1 MKMFWRGRGLG
12 RGIWREKRISPVEF
26 LMLIMLKEKPRYGYE
41 IIQEL
46 DDKFKGQW
54 TPKTGTVYPALQRL
68 EKRNLIGGMLE
79 ESESGPSRK
88 IYSLTSEGEGVL
100 SRIADKFD
108 REVKFLNTYVGIVD
122 PFLSSWSA
130 DYAIRRLKGAI
141 KTNINRVM
149 KLSKSFLKI
158 PFEDLE
164 KHLTEYRDFLRSQI
178 EKVEAELEEIEKK
191 RQKYV
196 KIEVE

>member
-1 MKMFWRGRGLG
+1 MFWHGRGLG
-12 RGIWREKRISPVEF
+12 RGIWHKKRISPVEF
-26 LMLIMLKEKPRYGYE
+26 LMLVMLKEKPRYGYE

-68 EKRNLIGGMLE
+68 EKRDLISGALE

-88 IYSLTSEGEGVL
+88 IYSLTSEGEGIL
-100 SRIADKFD
+100 STIADNFD
-108 REVKFLNTYVGIVD
+108 REIKFLNTYVGIVD

-141 KTNINRVM
+141 KANTNRVIR
-149 KLSKSFLKI
+149 LSKSFLKI

-164 KHLTEYRDFLRSQI
+164 KHLTEYRNFLQSQI
-178 EKVEAELEEIEKK
+178 EKVEDELQKIEKK
-191 RQKYV
+191 RRKYV
-196 KIEVE
+196 KIDVE